1 MRWPTD
7 DPERRVDEPPSAV
20 EDSLRFIW
28 ANVPV
33 RFSLSPPPPAAS
45 LSAAW
50 FLLLW
55 PEAASS
61 LRSKAFS
68 TAAWAVS
75 CFSSSSSMLTLG
87 RCSTCV
93 RVRVGVRVRAGVRA
107 GVEVRGRVRG

>member
-7 DPERRVDEPPSAV
+7 DPERRLDEPPSAV
-20 EDSLRFIW
+20 EDSFRFIW

-33 RFSLSPPPPAAS
+33 RFSLSPPPPALS

-50 FLLLW
+50 CLLLW

-75 CFSSSSSMLTLG
+75 CFRSSSCMLTLCYTLG

-93 RVRVGVRVRAGVRA
+93 RVRLGVSVRVGVRVRG
-107 GVEVRGRVRG
+107 